1 MSSIE
6 TFWVLL
12 THEPASL
19 WRENVIAVV
28 NLLRVLA
35 RMSLLNLVLVLVL
48 VLVLKSKALYIRSL
62 SRNVII
68 QVHFL
73 SLSLSIEENELFQ
86 LWFTDSRHENG
97 ADY

>member
-12 THEPASL
+12 TREPESL
-19 WRENVIAVV
+19 WRENMIAVV

-35 RMSLLNLVLVLVL
+35 RMSLLNFVLVL

-68 QVHFL
+68 QVHL

>member
-12 THEPASL
+12 RHEPASL

-35 RMSLLNLVLVLVL
+35 RMSLLNLVLVL

-97 ADY
+97 TDY

>member
-6 TFWVLL
+6 TFLVLL

-35 RMSLLNLVLVLVL
+35 RMSLLNFVLVL

>member
-12 THEPASL
+12 TREPESL

-35 RMSLLNLVLVLVL
+35 RMSLLNLVLVL

-73 SLSLSIEENELFQ
+73 SLSLFIEENELFQ

>member
-12 THEPASL
+12 THEPESL

-35 RMSLLNLVLVLVL
+35 RMSLLNFVLVL

-86 LWFTDSRHENG
+86 LWFTDSPHENG

>member
-12 THEPASL
+12 THEPESL

-48 VLVLKSKALYIRSL
+48 VLKSKALYIRSL

-73 SLSLSIEENELFQ
+73 SPSLSIEENELFQ

>member
-6 TFWVLL
+6 TFLVLL

-35 RMSLLNLVLVLVL
+35 RMSLLNLVLVL

>member
-1 MSSIE
+1 MSSKE

-35 RMSLLNLVLVLVL
+35 RMSLLNFVLVL

>member
-48 VLVLKSKALYIRSL
+48 ALKSKALYIRSL

>member
-48 VLVLKSKALYIRSL
+48 VLKSKALYIISL

>member
-12 THEPASL
+12 TREPESL

-35 RMSLLNLVLVLVL
+35 RMSLLNFVLVL

-86 LWFTDSRHENG
+86 LWFTDSRHEKG

>member
-12 THEPASL
+12 TREPESL

-28 NLLRVLA
+28 SLLRVLA
-35 RMSLLNLVLVLVL
+35 RMSLLNFVLVL

>member
-35 RMSLLNLVLVLVL
+35 RMSLLNFVLVL

>member
-12 THEPASL
+12 TREPESL

-35 RMSLLNLVLVLVL
+35 RMSLLNFVLVL

>member
-12 THEPASL
+12 TREPESL
-19 WRENVIAVV
+19 WRENVITVV

-35 RMSLLNLVLVLVL
+35 RMSLLNFVLVL

>member
-35 RMSLLNLVLVLVL
+35 RMSLLNLVLVL

>member
-12 THEPASL
+12 TREPESL

-35 RMSLLNLVLVLVL
+35 RMSLLNFVLVL

-86 LWFTDSRHENG
+86 LWFTDSRQENG